1 MQTMVGR
8 VSQKGQIVIPASIRK
23 KLNLTKGSEV
33 TFEVQDDKI
42 MIKKLPSALVGPI
55 LSVKFQKN
63 ALILTKMAIMILRS
77 HQSFTTGWLMANA
90 SLNLFRKIRRNSQKD
105 IR

>member
-42 MIKKLPSALVGPI
+42 MIKKLPSSLVGPI
-55 LSVKFQKN
+55 
-63 ALILTKMAIMILRS
+63 
-77 HQSFTTGWLMANA
+77 
-90 SLNLFRKIRRNSQKD
+90 
-105 IR
+105 